1 MIIRCKIDCRK
12 IDKARLYTGEK
23 GTYLDCTL
31 LENKDGADQYG
42 NNFMIVQDVSK
53 ADREAGVKGAILG
66 NAKFVEAKAKQP
78 SPAPRPSAAAAEQP
92 QDNSEIPF

>member
-1 MIIRCKIDCRK
+1 MIIRCKIDLRRV
-12 IDKARLYTGEK
+12 DKAKLYTGEK

-31 LENKDGADQYG
+31 LENRDGTDQYG

-78 SPAPRPSAAAAEQP
+78 SPAPAQP
-92 QDNSEIPF
+92 DQNDDVPF

>member
-1 MIIRCKIDCRK
+1 MIIRCKIDLRRV
-12 IDKARLYTGEK
+12 DKAKLYTGEK

-31 LENKDGADQYG
+31 LENRDGTDQYG

-66 NAKFVEAKAKQP
+66 NGKIVAQSGKSAQKPSQP
-78 SPAPRPSAAAAEQP
+78 AAQ
-92 QDNSEIPF
+92 QGDDIPF

>member
-1 MIIRCKIDCRK
+1 MIIRCKIDLRK
-12 IDKARLYTGEK
+12 VDKAKLYTGEK

-31 LENKDGADQYG
+31 LENRDGTDRYG

-66 NAKFVEAKAKQP
+66 NGKIVAQSGKSAP
-78 SPAPRPSAAAAEQP
+78 SSPAPAAAQP
-92 QDNSEIPF
+92 QQNDDVPF

>member
-1 MIIRCKIDCRK
+1 MIIRCKIDLRK
-12 IDKARLYTGEK
+12 VDKAKLYTGEK

-31 LENKDGADQYG
+31 LENRDGTDRYG

-66 NAKFVEAKAKQP
+66 NGKIVAQSGKSAP
-78 SPAPRPSAAAAEQP
+78 SKPAPAAAQP
-92 QDNSEIPF
+92 QQNDDIPF